1 MLLGFILSK
10 VLALE
15 GKKSESARTFGKAL
29 EEEGELGR
37 KKFWHLMVKSLQ
49 VPELEKILINQ
60 IKSAPLDN
68 GIQDLPNIHKSR

>member
-37 KKFWHLMVKSLQ
+37 KKFWH
-49 VPELEKILINQ
+49 
-60 IKSAPLDN
+60 
-68 GIQDLPNIHKSR
+68 